1 MKKILMAVLNISF
14 VLLVYFSVIGPT
26 FSPAEAVE
34 LAQSQSL
41 MQCMEK
47 CIRNEGKSEKATC
60 KTRCAKIPS
69 AFGKQPKQRDCM
81 AIYKGCKKNC
91 PKRDK
96 KCNRACKANL
106 MQCT

>member
-1 MKKILMAVLNISF
+1 MNRMLITILNMSF
-14 VLLVYFSVIGPT
+14 ILLVYLSVIGPT
-26 FSPAEAVE
+26 VSPAEAAE
-34 LAQSQSL
+34 LAQSQGL

-47 CIRNEGKSEKATC
+47 CIRDEGKSEKATC
-60 KTRCAKIPS
+60 KSRCANVPS

-81 AIYKGCKKNC
+81 AVYKGCKKNC

-106 MQCT
+106 MQCS